1 MSVGGS
7 GLGCGGGIWGRGCRR
22 WFCCRCQSCAL
33 NHARSVRFLP
43 ETTSNTANTHPC
55 LPAAARCPQWRL
67 LSWAWLVCL
76 AFVPEIA
83 AKAWARSQRFDAWRG
98 TAGEEAGQGRAMLA
112 ELCPWPACT
121 NVPLPGH
128 PPPPCPPLPAAFRH
142 ACAAAAALNIAG
154 LMAANLAGF
163 VLGLDGLAGA

>member
-22 WFCCRCQSCAL
+22 WVCCRCQSCAL

-121 NVPLPGH
+121 NVPLPG
-128 PPPPCPPLPAAFRH
+128 PPPPPLPAAFRH